1 MDSTVITDTATT
13 DTATTDTA
21 TNDAATDTA
30 IDLTPDSSAATAVRA
45 AGHTARRR
53 SERAEGVISTAV
65 AVLIVAFLGIGLW
78 KGFGSMM
85 NSASQRT
92 RTQVEQIGR

>member
-1 MDSTVITDTATT
+1 MNSTDTRQSIDTTNSDEARGATT
-13 DTATTDTA
+13 TGSPRGGA
-21 TNDAATDTA
+21 
-30 IDLTPDSSAATAVRA
+30 S
-45 AGHTARRR
+45 RRR
-53 SERAEGVISTAV
+53 NERGEGVISTAV

>member
-1 MDSTVITDTATT
+1 MRTLPHPV
-13 DTATTDTA
+13 
-21 TNDAATDTA
+21 
-30 IDLTPDSSAATAVRA
+30 
-45 AGHTARRR
+45 
-53 SERAEGVISTAV
+53 V

>member
-1 MDSTVITDTATT
+1 MNSTTKHDS
-13 DTATTDTA
+13 
-21 TNDAATDTA
+21 
-30 IDLTPDSSAATAVRA
+30 PDHRRHGT
-45 AGHTARRR
+45 GRRR
-53 SERAEGVISTAV
+53 NERAEGVISTAV